1 MRKGN
6 PQRRKAGFTIVEMLM
21 TTLILLMVTAIVAA
35 GIPTAVNAYKKVL
48 DAANSQL
55 LLSTTISR
63 LEEELSTAVEIW
75 TDTDNKTLTSYSHY
89 RESYKITPT
98 IDTTE
103 GVILKYEKHK
113 TTDTIKLPVSS
124 EDSTKNEIALVTGKT
139 ETASFYVTYD
149 SIEYDSTNNLFTVN
163 NLKVLKVGEAEETD
177 SDIKRETLVIRPVK
191 TPDVNPDYS

>member
-6 PQRRKAGFTIVEMLM
+6 PQRRKAGFTMVEMLM
-21 TTLILLMVTAIVAA
+21 TTLILLMVSAILAA
-35 GIPTAVNAYKKVL
+35 GIPVAVNAYEKVL

-63 LEEELSTAVEIW
+63 LEQELSTAVEIW

-103 GVILKYEKHK
+103 GIILKYSKHNDS
-113 TTDTIKLPVSS
+113 DTIQLPQNK
-124 EDSTKNEIALVTGKT
+124 DKTKNEIALVTGKT

-149 SIEYDSTNNLFTVN
+149 SIEYDSTNNLFTVKD
-163 NLKVLKVGEAEETD
+163 LKVLKVGVAKETD

-191 TPDVNPDYS
+191 TPDVNPNYS